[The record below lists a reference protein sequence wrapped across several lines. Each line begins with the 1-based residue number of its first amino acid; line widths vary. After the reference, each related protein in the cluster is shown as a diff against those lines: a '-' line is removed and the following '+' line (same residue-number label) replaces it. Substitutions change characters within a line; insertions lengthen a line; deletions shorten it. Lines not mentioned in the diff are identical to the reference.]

1 MKNHFPLLFLVFVIA
16 AFSAVAY
23 ASGDCADEL
32 GCVEI
37 GPEENIVFGGI
48 LRLSGP
54 RPWTGEVARNAFH
67 LALLERGGRL
77 LEREVELVL
86 EDSACTEDGGREAA
100 RRIVANPAV
109 VGVIGTNC
117 SIAAKGAL
125 PIVSEAGFLMISP
138 SNSSPLLTNADR
150 DAGGLHQ
157 PGYFRSAH
165 NDLFQGELSARFAA
179 TVLDIAK
186 VATIDDGDPYT
197 SGLAGAMADTFVS
210 LGGEVVLRAEISKGA
225 TDMSEALSAIVE
237 SGADLVYFPLFAP
250 EAVLLAQQAADYP
263 GLEDTIMMTADAAYS
278 TYFAQNAGE
287 AAIGIYVAAPYV
299 SGDAYDAFV
308 ETWKREIDEAGP
320 TGGFHAHGYDA
331 ANLLLDAVAA
341 VATERADGTLVIGRG
356 ALREALSAVEGY
368 DGLTGALTCQDM
380 SPHAG
385 DCATGEALAIF
396 QLSGSEVHDGNW
408 PPPIVWTAGMAEDG

>member
-1 MKNHFPLLFLVFVIA
+1 
-16 AFSAVAY
+16 
-23 ASGDCADEL
+23 
-32 GCVEI
+32 
-37 GPEENIVFGGI
+37 
-48 LRLSGP
+48 
-54 RPWTGEVARNAFH
+54 
-67 LALLERGGRL
+67 
-77 LEREVELVL
+77 
-86 EDSACTEDGGREAA
+86 
-100 RRIVANPAV
+100 
-109 VGVIGTNC
+109 
-117 SIAAKGAL
+117 
-125 PIVSEAGFLMISP
+125 MISP

-287 AAIGIYVAAPYV
+287 AAIGIYVAAPFV

-368 DGLTGALTCQDM
+368 DGLTGRAHLPGHVATRWRLRHRR
-380 SPHAG
+380 SAG
-385 DCATGEALAIF
+385 NISTQRVRGPRRQLAPAHRLDRWHGRGWIAGGTWG
-396 QLSGSEVHDGNW
+396 LSFTTEGTELIEGTEESRL
-408 PPPIVWTAGMAEDG
+408 